1 MTSSPHEQS
10 TIRPPHLLAV
20 EIASRLAGRPKA
32 RILDYCS
39 GSGRN
44 TAYLRAAGFDITAVS
59 DSQAAEFDRSGGA
72 AEFAGI
78 VSSHGLLH
86 GFASE
91 IPARIEML
99 AGRLEPG
106 GWMCATFGS
115 QRDARYGSGMR
126 LGDDT
131 FAAVDGDEPGVAH
144 AYVDEAS
151 LRRMLEPFFE
161 LESLNE
167 SDAGETAGSWAHA
180 SPLSD
185 AVHWIVIGRRHQ

>member
-20 EIASRLAGRPKA
+20 EIASRLAGRPQA

-44 TAYLRAAGFDITAVS
+44 AAYLRSAGFEVVAIP
-59 DSQAAEFDRSGGA
+59 DSQAGELDRSVGA
-72 AEFAGI
+72 AEFAGL

-86 GFASE
+86 GFAPE
-91 IPARIEML
+91 MPARIEML

-115 QRDARYGSGMR
+115 QRDARYGSGTR
-126 LGDDT
+126 VGDDT
-131 FAAVDGDEPGVAH
+131 FAAVDGDEPGIAH
-144 AYVDEAS
+144 AYFNDRS
-151 LRRMLEPFFE
+151 LRTMLEPFFE
-161 LESLNE
+161 IVALTEI
-167 SDAGETAGSWAHA
+167 DAGKTAGTWAHRT
-180 SPLSD
+180 PLSD
-185 AVHWIVIGRRHQ
+185 AVHWLFIGRRQ